1 MKKLTLLTLTCLF
14 FVWNSFAQSNAEIT
28 ENFRTLILEAA
39 TDFANLQEENLG
51 TSAETNTTFFQCS
64 LTLGAPMEAICVNTE
79 DQTVYFSS
87 KFEFSNTDE
96 LLTAIEILPGILE
109 VVNEMNDSGQ
119 YIGRD
124 YTNDENIGV
133 TELKDLNGNYIA
145 EIESDEAGSFLRIT
159 VFGKSWGTK

>member
-1 MKKLTLLTLTCLF
+1 MKKLTLLTLACLF

-28 ENFRTLILEAA
+28 ENFRTLLLEAA
-39 TDFANLQEENLG
+39 TDFANLQEAELG

-64 LTLGAPMEAICVNTE
+64 LTLGASMEAICLNTE
-79 DQTVYFSS
+79 DHTVYYSS
-87 KFEFSNTDE
+87 KFDFSSTDE

-124 YTNDENIGV
+124 YTNDEHIGV
-133 TELKDLNGNYIA
+133 TELKDLNGNYIV
-145 EIESDEAGSFLRIT
+145 EIESDEDGTFLRIT